1 MFHTLILTR
10 NRDTLACAYWALALV
25 LLATCTTARAE
36 VPPDP
41 DAVQTWQQLR
51 AHLFG
56 DRPIVRDATG
66 VVRLR
71 VPSRAQDPSV
81 VPVAITT
88 TLEQTEQRHIRA
100 LYLVIDANPSPLGA
114 IFQLTPRSGRAD
126 IETRVRIEGYGWVRA
141 IAELDDGSLYLD
153 SHYVKA
159 AGGCSAPTATAP
171 DFDAFEPRA
180 KLQLVPSSP
189 GTELILAQLMI
200 QHPNSSG
207 LARDQ
212 ITHLFIPP
220 YFVRQVEV
228 TLDREL
234 VLNAQMDFTLSKNPV
249 IRFHVRPD
257 GPGELRAI
265 VLDTKDRRVEAHQR
279 IDAIGR

>member
-1 MFHTLILTR
+1 M
-10 NRDTLACAYWALALV
+10 LARACRALALV
-25 LLATCTTARAE
+25 LLATCTLARADA
-36 VPPDP
+36 PPNP
-41 DAVQTWQQLR
+41 ESVQTWQQLR
-51 AHLFG
+51 THLFG
-56 DRPIVRDATG
+56 DRPIVRDATD

-81 VPVAITT
+81 VPVSITT

-114 IFQLTPRSGRAD
+114 IFRLTPRSGRAD

-141 IAELDDGSLYLD
+141 IAELGDGTLFSD

-159 AGGCSAPTATAP
+159 AGGCSAPSATAP

-180 KLQLVPSSP
+180 KLELLPSGQGES
-189 GTELILAQLMI
+189 LILAQLMI

-212 ITHLFIPP
+212 ITHLLIPP

-228 TLDREL
+228 TLDGEP
-234 VLNAQMDFTLSKNPV
+234 VLRAQLDFTLSKNPN

-257 GPGELRAI
+257 GPGELRAL
-265 VLDTKDRRVEAHQR
+265 VLDTKDRSVEARQR
-279 IDAIGR
+279 IDAIAR